1 MIRLVY
7 NNKAFKI
14 EDSYNI
20 EFSSNEVTFNDL
32 TIDFAGYSLADI
44 PFKYQKIEIRESD
57 DDILNGEIL
66 FTGYLDEIKLSTMKN
81 KKEERQLQLTLLSP
95 LKMATIRTSSLVG
108 TYSVSEAINRIL
120 EPLINDGFI
129 IKELNVEEGQIT
141 TNFVLETIENCMN
154 TICSRRNIFWYI
166 NQKREIVV
174 KSINFMFNE
183 NIKKTIN
190 ENDDLSEQGLYTI
203 EPTIENI
210 DYANIINF
218 KNVRLIYSQINDN
231 SRKNNG
237 YPIVSIGKKIK
248 KGDIVNFD
256 NPVIVDENT
265 LREMIAEGEASSQMC
280 FHLNVLLSSTQTTE
294 NFDVGIG
301 LYPIEEHYNEFYITD
316 NISFSDD
323 DDEEKDVVLQ
333 RDSFFTNL
341 ITGFKWNKDEEG
353 TINVMQSNTAL
364 RYTTM
369 RFIYSQE
376 IENLKGIISDSGQIE
391 KTIDYNEKWTS
402 LKQLIYYGRSLI
414 VQNSNTVNTVVLEFD
429 KNPDLEIGDIVEI
442 NATNFYIE
450 GNFAVNKIE
459 YNYINENDISWKIT
473 LKNADLIS
481 TYIDMFRPA
490 EKEENEEKIDTVIL
504 SEFVEETINEIHTVE
519 INKDNHTLNFNL

>member
-14 EDSYNI
+14 EGSYNI
-20 EFSSNEVTFNDL
+20 EFSSNEVTFNDI
-32 TIDFAGYSLADI
+32 TINFTGYSLADI
-44 PFKYQKIEIRESD
+44 PYKYQKIEIRESEE
-57 DDILNGEIL
+57 DIFNGKIL
-66 FTGYLDEIKLSTMKN
+66 FTGYLDDIKLSTMKN

-108 TYSVSEAINRIL
+108 TFTVTEAINRVL
-120 EPLINDGFI
+120 ESLINDGFT
-129 IKELNVEEGQIT
+129 IKELNVEDGEIT

-190 ENDDLSEQGLYTI
+190 ENDNLSEQGLYTI

-294 NFDVGIG
+294 NFDIGIG
-301 LYPIEEHYNEFYITD
+301 LYPIKEHYNEFYITD

-323 DDEEKDVVLQ
+323 DDEEKE
-333 RDSFFTNL
+333 
-341 ITGFKWNKDEEG
+341 FKTK
-353 TINVMQSNTAL
+353 
-364 RYTTM
+364 
-369 RFIYSQE
+369 
-376 IENLKGIISDSGQIE
+376 LKE
-391 KTIDYNEKWTS
+391 
-402 LKQLIYYGRSLI
+402 L
-414 VQNSNTVNTVVLEFD
+414 
-429 KNPDLEIGDIVEI
+429 
-442 NATNFYIE
+442 
-450 GNFAVNKIE
+450 
-459 YNYINENDISWKIT
+459 
-473 LKNADLIS
+473 
-481 TYIDMFRPA
+481 
-490 EKEENEEKIDTVIL
+490 
-504 SEFVEETINEIHTVE
+504 
-519 INKDNHTLNFNL
+519 